1 MKSLSIGLIGV
12 GTVGRGVVNVL
23 ERNKNEISRRTGCN
37 INLVSASA
45 RDVNKAQAFLGENV
59 KVYSNPLDVVKD
71 PKVEIVI
78 ELIGGTT
85 DAKSILVESM
95 RVGKPVITA
104 NKALLAE
111 HGNELIDLASQH
123 NGILG
128 YEAAVAGGIPIVKAL
143 REGLTANSIQW
154 VAGIVNGTTNFIL
167 TQMRDRQAG
176 FAEALEEAQRLG
188 FAEADPTFDIEG
200 IDAAQKLSIIAA
212 LAFGISV
219 EPNRVFTEGITKLE
233 PIDVNAAEDFG
244 YRIKLLGIA
253 RRASS
258 GIELRVHPTLVPEK
272 SSIAAVRGAMNA
284 VLVQGDA
291 VGPTLYYGAGAGA
304 EPTASAVIADL
315 VDISRLMNSGPDQ
328 RVPYFAF
335 EKGQM
340 SDEPVLDIGDVVTSY
355 YLRIRASDR
364 PGVLA
369 DISRILADNN
379 VSIEAMRQREPM
391 GKDELVNII
400 ILTHVTQ
407 ERNIRAA
414 LERIEKL
421 ESVTGKVVMDTLLP
435 LPRKGV
441 V

>member
-45 RDVNKAQAFLGENV
+45 RDVNKAQAFLGESV

-315 VDISRLMNSGPDQ
+315 VDISRLINSSPDQ

-340 SDEPVLDIGDVVTSY
+340 SDEPILDIGDVVTSC

-421 ESVTGKVVMDTLLP
+421 ESVTGKVVMLRMEHLDF
-435 LPRKGV
+435 V
-441 V
+441 ND

>member
-1 MKSLSIGLIGV
+1 
-12 GTVGRGVVNVL
+12 
-23 ERNKNEISRRTGCN
+23 
-37 INLVSASA
+37 
-45 RDVNKAQAFLGENV
+45 
-59 KVYSNPLDVVKD
+59 
-71 PKVEIVI
+71 
-78 ELIGGTT
+78 
-85 DAKSILVESM
+85 
-95 RVGKPVITA
+95 
-104 NKALLAE
+104 
-111 HGNELIDLASQH
+111 
-123 NGILG
+123 
-128 YEAAVAGGIPIVKAL
+128 
-143 REGLTANSIQW
+143 
-154 VAGIVNGTTNFIL
+154 
-167 TQMRDRQAG
+167 
-176 FAEALEEAQRLG
+176 
-188 FAEADPTFDIEG
+188 
-200 IDAAQKLSIIAA
+200 

-219 EPNRVFTEGITKLE
+219 QPNRVFTEGITKLE

-253 RRASS
+253 RRVSS

-291 VGPTLYYGAGAGA
+291 VGPTLYYGAGAGS

-315 VDISRLMNSGPDQ
+315 VDISRLINSSPDQ

-391 GKDELVNII
+391 GKDDLVNII

-407 ERNIRAA
+407 EQNIRAA

-421 ESVTGKVVMDTLLP
+421 ESVTGKVVMLRMEHLDF
-435 LPRKGV
+435 V
-441 V
+441 ND

>member
-45 RDVNKAQAFLGENV
+45 RDVNKAQAFLGESV

-85 DAKSILVESM
+85 HAKSILVESM

-315 VDISRLMNSGPDQ
+315 VDISRLINSSPDQ

-421 ESVTGKVVMDTLLP
+421 ESITGKVVMLRMEHLDF
-435 LPRKGV
+435 V
-441 V
+441 ND

>member
-37 INLVSASA
+37 INLVSAAA
-45 RDVNKAQAFLGENV
+45 RDVNKAQAFLGESV

-111 HGNELIDLASQH
+111 HGNELIELASQH

-176 FAEALEEAQRLG
+176 FAEALEEAQKLG

-315 VDISRLMNSGPDQ
+315 VDISRLINSSPDQ

-421 ESVTGKVVMDTLLP
+421 ESVTGKVVMLRMEHLDF
-435 LPRKGV
+435 V
-441 V
+441 ND

>member
-45 RDVNKAQAFLGENV
+45 RDVNKAKAFLGEGV

-71 PKVEIVI
+71 PKVKIVI

-85 DAKSILVESM
+85 DAKLILVESM
-95 RVGKPVITA
+95 RAGKPVITA

-253 RRASS
+253 RRVSS

-291 VGPTLYYGAGAGA
+291 VGPTLYYGAGAGS

-315 VDISRLMNSGPDQ
+315 VDISRLINSSPDQ

-335 EKGQM
+335 GKGQM
-340 SDEPVLDIGDVVTSY
+340 SDEPVLDIGDVVTSC

-421 ESVTGKVVMDTLLP
+421 ESVTGKVVMLRMEHLDF
-435 LPRKGV
+435 V
-441 V
+441 ND

>member
-45 RDVNKAQAFLGENV
+45 RDVNKAQAFLGESV

-111 HGNELIDLASQH
+111 HGNELINFASQH

-176 FAEALEEAQRLG
+176 FAEALEEAQKLG

-315 VDISRLMNSGPDQ
+315 VDISRLINSSPDQ

-340 SDEPVLDIGDVVTSY
+340 SDEPILDIGDVVTSC

-421 ESVTGKVVMDTLLP
+421 ESITGKVVMLRMEHLDF
-435 LPRKGV
+435 V
-441 V
+441 ND

>member
-219 EPNRVFTEGITKLE
+219 QPNRVFTEGITKLE

-253 RRASS
+253 RRVSS

-291 VGPTLYYGAGAGA
+291 VGPTLYYGAGAGS

-315 VDISRLMNSGPDQ
+315 VDISRIINSSPDQ

-340 SDEPVLDIGDVVTSY
+340 SDEPVLDIDDVVTSY

-369 DISRILADNN
+369 DISRILADNT

-400 ILTHVTQ
+400 ILTHVTR

-414 LERIEKL
+414 LGRIEKL
-421 ESVTGKVVMDTLLP
+421 DSITGKVVMLRMEHLDF
-435 LPRKGV
+435 V
-441 V
+441 NE

>member
-23 ERNKNEISRRTGCN
+23 DRNKNEISRRTGCN

-45 RDVNKAQAFLGENV
+45 RDVNKAQAFLGESV

-71 PKVEIVI
+71 PRVEIVI

-291 VGPTLYYGAGAGA
+291 VGPTLYYGAGAGS

-315 VDISRLMNSGPDQ
+315 VDISRLINSSPDQ

-421 ESVTGKVVMDTLLP
+421 ESVTGKVVMLRMEHLDF
-435 LPRKGV
+435 V
-441 V
+441 ND

>member
-45 RDVNKAQAFLGENV
+45 RDVNKAQAFLGESV

-111 HGNELIDLASQH
+111 HGNELIELANQH

-315 VDISRLMNSGPDQ
+315 VDISRLINSSPDQ

-340 SDEPVLDIGDVVTSY
+340 SDEPVLDIGDVVTSC

-421 ESVTGKVVMDTLLP
+421 ESVTGKVVMLRMEHLDF
-435 LPRKGV
+435 V
-441 V
+441 ND

>member
-315 VDISRLMNSGPDQ
+315 VDISRLINSSPDQ

-340 SDEPVLDIGDVVTSY
+340 SDEPVLDIGDVVTSC

-421 ESVTGKVVMDTLLP
+421 ESVTGKVVMLRMEHLDF
-435 LPRKGV
+435 V
-441 V
+441 ND

>member
-45 RDVNKAQAFLGENV
+45 RDVNKAQAFLGESV

-111 HGNELIDLASQH
+111 HGNELIELASQH

-176 FAEALEEAQRLG
+176 FAEALEEAQKLG

-291 VGPTLYYGAGAGA
+291 VGPTLYYGAGAGS

-315 VDISRLMNSGPDQ
+315 VDISRLINSSPDQ

-340 SDEPVLDIGDVVTSY
+340 SDEPVLDIGDVVTSC

-421 ESVTGKVVMDTLLP
+421 ESITGKVVMLRMEHLDF
-435 LPRKGV
+435 V
-441 V
+441 ND

>member
-219 EPNRVFTEGITKLE
+219 QPNRVFTEGITKLE
-233 PIDVNAAEDFG
+233 AIDINAAEDFG
-244 YRIKLLGIA
+244 YRIKLLGMA
-253 RRASS
+253 RRVSS

-291 VGPTLYYGAGAGA
+291 VGPTLYYGAGAGS

-315 VDISRLMNSGPDQ
+315 VDISRLINSSPDQ

-340 SDEPVLDIGDVVTSY
+340 SDEPVLDIDDVVTSY
-355 YLRIRASDR
+355 YLRICASDR

-369 DISRILADNN
+369 DISRILADNT

-400 ILTHVTQ
+400 ILTHVTR

-414 LERIEKL
+414 LGRIEKL
-421 ESVTGKVVMDTLLP
+421 DSITGKVVMLRMEHLDF
-435 LPRKGV
+435 V
-441 V
+441 NE

>member
-253 RRASS
+253 RRVSS

-291 VGPTLYYGAGAGA
+291 VGPTLYYGAGAGS

-315 VDISRLMNSGPDQ
+315 VDISRLINSSPDQ

-340 SDEPVLDIGDVVTSY
+340 SDEPILDIGDVVTSC

-421 ESVTGKVVMDTLLP
+421 ESVTGKVVMLRMEHLDF
-435 LPRKGV
+435 V
-441 V
+441 ND

>member
-45 RDVNKAQAFLGENV
+45 RDVNKAQAFLGESV

-111 HGNELIDLASQH
+111 HGNELIELASQH

-291 VGPTLYYGAGAGA
+291 VGPTLYYGAGAGS

-315 VDISRLMNSGPDQ
+315 VDISRLINSSPDQ

-369 DISRILADNN
+369 DISRILADDN

-421 ESVTGKVVMDTLLP
+421 ESVNGKVVMLRMEHLDF
-435 LPRKGV
+435 V
-441 V
+441 ND

>member
-45 RDVNKAQAFLGENV
+45 RDVNKAQAFLGESV

-111 HGNELIDLASQH
+111 HGNELIELASQH

-176 FAEALEEAQRLG
+176 FAEALEEAQKLG

-315 VDISRLMNSGPDQ
+315 VDISRLINSSPDQ

-340 SDEPVLDIGDVVTSY
+340 SDEPILDIGDVVTSC

-421 ESVTGKVVMDTLLP
+421 ESITGKVVMLRMEHLDF
-435 LPRKGV
+435 V
-441 V
+441 ND

>member
-45 RDVNKAQAFLGENV
+45 RDVNKAQAFLGESV

-123 NGILG
+123 NGIIG

-253 RRASS
+253 RRVSS

-291 VGPTLYYGAGAGA
+291 VGPTLYYGAGAGS

-315 VDISRLMNSGPDQ
+315 VDISRLINSSPDQ

-335 EKGQM
+335 RKGQM
-340 SDEPVLDIGDVVTSY
+340 SDEPVLDIGDVVTSC

-369 DISRILADNN
+369 DISRILADND

-421 ESVTGKVVMDTLLP
+421 ESVTGKVVMLRMEHLDF
-435 LPRKGV
+435 V
-441 V
+441 ND